1 MAKTYVDELMS
12 ENERIL
18 MVARQHGFVLLSNIL
33 LEILLSVLIIVGL
46 TLAQILLPGVP
57 VIPVGYILVL
67 VPIIGM
73 IRDILIWSNR
83 QYIITNRRV
92 IQVTG
97 VLDKEVLDTSL
108 EKVTDVKMNQ
118 SFFGR
123 MFNYGDIEILTASE
137 LGVNQFQRIG
147 DPVGFKTAMLNA
159 KEELGFGEMGAP
171 ARAEE
176 DIPTLIA
183 KLDEL
188 RRQGTISNDEFQRKK
203 AELLAKM

>member
-18 MVARQHGFVLLSNIL
+18 LVARQHGFVLFSNIL

-67 VPIIGM
+67 VPVIGM
-73 IRDILIWSNR
+73 IRDILVWSNR

-97 VLDKEVLDTSL
+97 VLSKEVLDTSL
-108 EKVTDVKMNQ
+108 EKLTDVKMNQ

-123 MFNYGDIEILTASE
+123 LFNYGDIEILTASE
-137 LGVNQFQRIG
+137 LGVNLFQRIG
-147 DPVGFKTAMLNA
+147 DPVGFKTAMLDA
-159 KEELGFGEMGAP
+159 KEELGFGEVPMQS
-171 ARAEE
+171 RVEE

-183 KLDEL
+183 QLDDL
-188 RRQGTISNDEFQRKK
+188 RKRGIISEAEFQQKK